1 MNGITAITTADIL
14 NAPVRNIRSADPYRT
29 PESAVLKRGFVY
41 GLLEPE
47 TRRLR
52 YIGSTTR
59 TLAHRMSCYRSVYRT
74 QHTTSP
80 LLRYAESTNGF
91 DNWEIIPLKIVHF
104 CPRYRSNALKDE
116 EQGSIAYWRTR
127 GADLLNKNKA
137 ILHSERADYQTRWRL
152 LNGQGRTDANGR
164 SMSNSA
170 RYCRE
175 WREQRRQAR
184 LAAQQE
190 QQPAA
195 NDPMEESGPSQE

>member
-1 MNGITAITTADIL
+1 
-14 NAPVRNIRSADPYRT
+14 
-29 PESAVLKRGFVY
+29 
-41 GLLEPE
+41 
-47 TRRLR
+47 
-52 YIGSTTR
+52 
-59 TLAHRMSCYRSVYRT
+59 MSCYRSVYRT

-80 LLRYAESTNGF
+80 LLRYAETTNGF

-104 CPRYRSNALKDE
+104 CPRHRSNALKDE
-116 EQGSIAYWRTR
+116 EQSSIAYWRGR

-175 WREQRRQAR
+175 WRQRRREAR
-184 LAAQQE
+184 LAAQQAE
-190 QQPAA
+190 QQPAMD
-195 NDPMEESGPSQE
+195 DPMEESGPS